1 MGIASLGP
9 CSIVTPG
16 PRGYGELTQFDYYA
30 ESFINYNYEEINKI
44 CDPYWFAAYPDVD
57 MW

>member
-1 MGIASLGP
+1 MFGIP
-9 CSIVTPG
+9 KMYV
-16 PRGYGELTQFDYYA
+16 EVTQFDYYA
-30 ESFINYNYEEINKI
+30 KSFINYNYEEINKI